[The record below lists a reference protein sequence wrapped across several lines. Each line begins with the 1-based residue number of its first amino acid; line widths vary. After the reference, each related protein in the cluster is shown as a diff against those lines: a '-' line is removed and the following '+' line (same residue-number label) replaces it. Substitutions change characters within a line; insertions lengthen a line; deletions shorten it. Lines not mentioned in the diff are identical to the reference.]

1 MKVNIIIALGAGI
14 TSFLSPCI
22 LPVLPG
28 YMAYLAG
35 VAAGDKSAESSTKR
49 TLLIFLH
56 SIFFVLGFSVIF
68 IILGASATLIGFI
81 LKKYMFYIIK
91 VAGVILIILGI
102 QMMDVIKI
110 KFLEMGWSAGEP
122 KMKKGFTKS
131 FLAGLLFSFSWTPCI
146 SPILAGILTL
156 ASQEETVI
164 KGMLL
169 LAFYSAG
176 LGIPLIL
183 LGTGVG
189 TAVGVFLRKHTRK
202 FQIASGTILILIGI
216 LLVSGRYRLLF

>member
-1 MKVNIIIALGAGI
+1 MKINFLIALGAGI

-35 VAAGDKSAESSTKR
+35 VAAENKLGENSRKK

-56 SIFFVLGFSVIF
+56 SLFFVSGFSTIF

-81 LKKYMFYIIK
+81 LRKYMVYITK
-91 VAGVILIILGI
+91 AAGAIVIILGL
-102 QMMDVIKI
+102 QMTEFLKI
-110 KFLEMGWSAGEP
+110 RFLEMGWNIGELE
-122 KMKKGFTKS
+122 MKKGFGRS
-131 FLAGLLFSFSWTPCI
+131 FLAGILFSFSWTPCI
-146 SPILAGILTL
+146 SPVLAGILTL

-164 KGMLL
+164 KGILL
-169 LAFYSAG
+169 LSFYSAG

-183 LGTGVG
+183 FGTGVG
-189 TAVGVFLRKHTRK
+189 TATGIFLKKHSKK
-202 FQIASGTILILIGI
+202 FQIGSGIILIFIGI
-216 LLVSGRYRLLF
+216 LLLTGKYSLLF